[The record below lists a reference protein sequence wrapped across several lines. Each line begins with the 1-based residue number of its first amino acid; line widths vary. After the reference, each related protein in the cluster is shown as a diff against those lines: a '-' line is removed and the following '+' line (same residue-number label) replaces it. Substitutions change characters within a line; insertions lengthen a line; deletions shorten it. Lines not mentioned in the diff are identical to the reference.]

1 MTAYDAKTIAA
12 ELKWLKAHPH
22 FEQRPA
28 TIDEFLG
35 EGYLNIF
42 SKVRPG
48 VREALKEIFGDKV
61 QSERIARYERAM
73 FTGAIGIGKTTFA
86 SIALPYMVHWVL
98 CLRDPQDY
106 YELLPGSRIA
116 FMQMSTSE
124 KQASDVVFGDIK
136 ARIEHS
142 PWFVNNY
149 PFNPKFSKQLKFP
162 KDIWILPGDSAETTF
177 EGYNILAG
185 ILDEMDSHKVTQD
198 KDYAEL
204 GYDTIHSR
212 IASRFIDES
221 SSGHKGLFMAIGQMK
236 KIGGFAAKK
245 YAEMLADPKAHVVRM
260 PIWESL
266 GWHRFLNDDGTRN
279 SFWYDSRRKEVIPE
293 GIVNDI
299 KNEYMIEI
307 PKAYEANFRNNPE
320 KALRD
325 LAGIPPNAEDPFI
338 SLVDR
343 VDEARDKWI
352 LRHGDKSPV
361 RDNPTRALLEDW
373 FRAENDPRRRAVH
386 VDMAYSAEG
395 DALGFAMGH
404 IDSMVEIEG
413 ERKPYIV
420 FDCLVRVKAL
430 PGTEILMSEIR
441 QLIYHLKE
449 DRGFRI
455 KTVTYDG
462 FESTDTIQQ
471 LRKKHYFADKVS
483 VDKNTL
489 PYEDLREALYERR
502 IEFPPYMTY
511 LTKASTTRVEIAVQE
526 LLALT
531 DTGKKIDHPVGGSK
545 DVTDAMAG
553 VAFTLLGNRDFRK
566 GVTSMRSRDLSDNPQ
581 AEGDWTSMFSAPAEG
596 YGVQGTMLPP
606 AAGLD
611 QHILVVPDRL
621 RPSKQ

>member
-1 MTAYDAKTIAA
+1 MTAMSMA
-12 ELKWLKAHPH
+12 EAQEELEWLKANPH
-22 FEQRPA
+22 FDQRPA
-28 TIDEFLG
+28 TISEFLG
-35 EGYLNIF
+35 VGYLNIYD
-42 SKVRPG
+42 KVRPG
-48 VREALKEIFGDKV
+48 VREALEEIFGKEV
-61 QSERIARYERAM
+61 QSKRIAIYERAM

-136 ARIEHS
+136 ARIQYS

-149 PFNPKFSKQLKFP
+149 PYNPKFSKQLKFA

-185 ILDEMDSHKVTQD
+185 ILDEMDSHKVTED
-198 KDYAEL
+198 KDYADL

-212 IASRFIDES
+212 IASRFIDET

-236 KIGGFAAKK
+236 KANGFAAKK
-245 YAEMLADPKAHVVRM
+245 YAEMKSDPKAHVTRM
-260 PIWESL
+260 AIWESL
-266 GWHRFLNDDGTRN
+266 GWHRFLKSDGTRN
-279 SFWYDSRRKEVIPE
+279 SFWYDTRRKEVIPP
-293 GIVNDI
+293 GVAGMI
-299 KNEYMIEI
+299 KNEFMLEI
-307 PKAYEANFRNNPE
+307 PIAYMDNFRNNPE

-325 LAGIPPNAEDPFI
+325 LAGIPPSAEDPFI

-352 LRHGDKSPV
+352 TRHGKTSPV
-361 RDNPTRALLEDW
+361 RDNPTRAFLEPW
-373 FRAENDPRRRAVH
+373 FKATNDPRRRAVH
-386 VDMAYSAEG
+386 VDMAYSGAG

-404 IDSMVEIEG
+404 IEKMVEMEG
-413 ERKPYIV
+413 ELKPYIV
-420 FDCLVRVKAL
+420 FDCLVRIKAL

-441 QLIYHLKE
+441 QLIYHLK
-449 DRGFRI
+449 DDLKFRI

-483 VDKNTL
+483 VDKSTL

-511 LTKASTTRVEIAVQE
+511 RSKGSTEKVEIAVEE

-545 DVTDAMAG
+545 DVTDSMAG
-553 VAFTLLGNRDFRK
+553 VCFTLLGNRDFRK
-566 GVTSMRSRDLSDNPQ
+566 GVTSLRDRNLSDEPQ
-581 AEGDWTSMFSAPAEG
+581 DMSKMFAAPPEDWGIETTMAPPMAG
-596 YGVQGTMLPP
+596 MDLPQ
-606 AAGLD
+606 L
-611 QHILVVPDRL
+611 IVPDRL
-621 RPSKQ
+621 RVNKN